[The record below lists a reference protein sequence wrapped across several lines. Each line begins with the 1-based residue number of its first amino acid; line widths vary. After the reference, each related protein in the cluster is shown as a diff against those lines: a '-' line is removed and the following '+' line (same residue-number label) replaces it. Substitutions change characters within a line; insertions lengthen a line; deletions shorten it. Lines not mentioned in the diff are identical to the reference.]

1 MKSSIA
7 ELGLISS
14 WVQMIYQRDTGWE
27 FDDGTDSGD
36 YTGSGDGQFFVFG
49 LQKCHQ
55 RRRKPHTQAATIFLL
70 GLVNVTRV
78 PCDGVVQV
86 GLTMGMWHV
95 SVLTYSKK
103 SPHTGETS

>member
-36 YTGSGDGQFFVFG
+36 STGSGDGQFFLCSVWREVSS
-49 LQKCHQ
+49 K
-55 RRRKPHTQAATIFLL
+55 KEETTHTQAAS
-70 GLVNVTRV
+70 
-78 PCDGVVQV
+78 
-86 GLTMGMWHV
+86 GM
-95 SVLTYSKK
+95 SQC
-103 SPHTGETS
+103 

>member
-1 MKSSIA
+1 MMVQIVVTIPDLAMGNFLSS
-7 ELGLISS
+7 
-14 WVQMIYQRDTGWE
+14 
-27 FDDGTDSGD
+27 
-36 YTGSGDGQFFVFG
+36 VFRSVIKEG
-49 LQKCHQ
+49 ENHT
-55 RRRKPHTQAATIFLL
+55 HTQAATIFLL

>member
-27 FDDGTDSGD
+27 FDDGADSGE
-36 YTGSGDGQFFVFG
+36 YYYRSGDGQVVCLRSSEVSSKEG
-49 LQKCHQ
+49 GNHT
-55 RRRKPHTQAATIFLL
+55 HTQAATIFLL

-86 GLTMGMWHV
+86 GLYGHV
-95 SVLTYSKK
+95 ACLGANLHNR
-103 SPHTGETS
+103 SPHTCR